1 MSRCMVRAMVK
12 WITCCAVAGCAFA
25 SQLAAPVDPISFKK
39 LYVEPL
45 GVATG
50 SSKLRDDMIAQLRK
64 VSAFSLVSNKAKA
77 DAILSGN
84 GEVWVKG
91 YVSLNPRSGRSPFNG
106 TPVYTSFLSIEIKDP
121 QGVTLWSYLVTP
133 GSESQDIS
141 KDFSKRI
148 AKHLAAALD
157 GEHPARTQ
165 R

>member
-1 MSRCMVRAMVK
+1 MVRAMVK
-12 WITCCAVAGCAFA
+12 WITCCAIAGCAFA
-25 SQLAAPVDPISFKK
+25 NHLATPVDPISFKK
-39 LYVEPL
+39 LYVEQL
-45 GVATG
+45 GVKT
-50 SSKLRDDMIAQLRK
+50 SKLRDDVIAQLRK

-106 TPVYTSFLSIEIKDP
+106 TPVYTGFLSVEIKDP
-121 QGVTLWSYLVTP
+121 HGVTLWSYLATP

-157 GEHPARTQ
+157 GEHPAPSQ